1 MARSGSHS
9 VITIN
14 AILKSLL
21 KRNNQYKINKRIPM
35 RIFGKKKKKKF
46 YNKTNQEVK
55 THH

>member
-35 RIFGKKKKKKF
+35 RIFGKKKEEK
-46 YNKTNQEVK
+46 VL
-55 THH
+55 